1 MAGSESL
8 RRKDREDRF
17 VGALLGTAYGD
28 ALGAGVA
35 GWRGGADALENGR
48 HGRDEI
54 VLTARRLA
62 LLEVGR

>member
-28 ALGAGVA
+28 ALGAGA
-35 GWRGGADALENGR
+35 SGGADALENGR

-54 VLTARRLA
+54 VLAARRLA